1 MNDPPK
7 PQHGR
12 KFGLLATSLT
22 KARPPKGDMEALTAV
37 RDELDA
43 VLKKSSYCENT
54 PFSWVTLSI
63 RYGLKEES
71 KPHYQAINKKYG
83 DLPLAIE
90 VPTEE
95 MEGASLDELKQLFR
109 RAALRALIHAGEKH
123 GRPVDELKAMLA
135 A

>member
-1 MNDPPK
+1 MNEPPK
-7 PQHGR
+7 PSHGR

-22 KARPPKGDMEALTAV
+22 KARPPQMDMEALTVV
-37 RDELDA
+37 RDELEA
-43 VLKKSSYCENT
+43 VLIETGYCEGA

-90 VPTEE
+90 VSTED
-95 MEGASLDELKQLFR
+95 MQGASLDALKKLFR
-109 RAALRALIHAGEKH
+109 GAALRALIHAGEKH
-123 GRPVDELKAMLA
+123 GRPVEALKSMSG
-135 A
+135 